1 MLDADAR
8 DRYLRH
14 ILLKEVGAQGQQK
27 LLAARL
33 LVVGAGGLGSPVI
46 QYLAAAGV
54 GVLGIVDDDRV
65 ALSNLQRQTI
75 YRDED
80 VGASKVERAAAFVR
94 ALNPQVRTVAHGEKL
109 NADNAGDIVA
119 AYDLVI
125 EGVDSFE
132 ARYAINAACIAR
144 QKPLISAAIGRFEG
158 QLALFKPSAGAALPC
173 YRCLVPEAPPRDA
186 EINCAE
192 EGVLGP
198 LAGVIGS
205 AAALE
210 AIKEILGLGES
221 LAGRLFIFDGLSMS
235 ARTVRLPRDPDCPDC
250 GRIVR
255 QTGRSGGEILSP

>member
-27 LLAARL
+27 LLGARV

-54 GVLGIVDDDRV
+54 GTIGVADDDCV

-80 VGASKVERAAAFVR
+80 VGALKAGRAAAFAR
-94 ALNPQVRTVAHGEKL
+94 ALNPEIRIVAHVEKL
-109 NADNAGDIVA
+109 GADNAVA
-119 AYDLVI
+119 RIGAYDLVV
-125 EGVDSFE
+125 EGVDTFASRF
-132 ARYAINAACIAR
+132 AINAACIER
-144 QKPLISAAIGRFEG
+144 RRPLVSAAIGRFEG
-158 QLALFKPSAGAALPC
+158 QLSVFKPWAGAGFGC

-186 EINCAE
+186 AVNCAE

-205 AAALE
+205 MAALE
-210 AIKEILGLGES
+210 AIKEILALGDS
-221 LAGRLFIFDGLSMS
+221 LAGRLFIYDGLGVT
-235 ARTVRLPRDPDCPDC
+235 ARTVNLPRDPHCPDC
-250 GRIVR
+250 GHIER
-255 QTGRSGGEILSP
+255 T

>member
-8 DRYLRH
+8 ERYLRH

-27 LLAARL
+27 LLGARV
-33 LVVGAGGLGSPVI
+33 LVVGAGGLGSPII

-54 GVLGIVDDDRV
+54 GVIGVADDDAI

-80 VGASKVERAAAFVR
+80 IGASKVDRAAAFAR
-94 ALNPQVRTVAHGEKL
+94 ALNPDIRVVAHREKL
-109 NADNAGDIVA
+109 GRENAETRIRDYDIV
-119 AYDLVI
+119 V

-132 ARYAINAACIAR
+132 TRFAISAACIKAR
-144 QKPLISAAIGRFEG
+144 RPLVSAAIGRFEG
-158 QLALFKPSAGAALPC
+158 QLSVFKPWAGADLPC

-205 AAALE
+205 MAALE
-210 AIKEILGLGES
+210 TLKEILGIGDS
-221 LAGRLFIFDGLSMS
+221 LTGRLVIYDGLAASV
-235 ARTVRLPRDPDCPDC
+235 RTIRLRRDPECPEC
-250 GRIVR
+250 GRIAR
-255 QTGRSGGEILSP
+255 CG